1 VLAKMIFLPVIA
13 TFKAKLI
20 STKTSHMLAASDF
33 LKNIQTSR
41 TLLAGRRKIPF
52 DTRLAITLV
61 ECLFAIVAEKLL
73 TLTANIT
80 TLF

>member
-1 VLAKMIFLPVIA
+1 MIFLPVIA

-20 STKTSHMLAASDF
+20 PTKTSHMLAASDL

-41 TLLAGRRKIPF
+41 TLLTERRKIPF